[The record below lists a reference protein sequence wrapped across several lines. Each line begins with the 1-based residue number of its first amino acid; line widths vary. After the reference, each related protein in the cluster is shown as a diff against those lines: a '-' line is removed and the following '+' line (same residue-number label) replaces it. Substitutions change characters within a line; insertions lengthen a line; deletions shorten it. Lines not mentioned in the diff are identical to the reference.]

1 MSKQMTCLLCP
12 RGCLLTVSD
21 NGEVSGNYCPRGL
34 IYAKQEMTAPKRTL
48 TYALKVKDSPYPLPV
63 KTSGPI
69 PKAMLLEVANYLKT
83 LEVTLPIQ
91 FNEVVVSNILDLNV
105 DIIASEER
113 SN

>member
-48 TYALKVKDSPYPLPV
+48 TYSKVWGLKIVQS
-63 KTSGPI
+63 
-69 PKAMLLEVANYLKT
+69 
-83 LEVTLPIQ
+83 
-91 FNEVVVSNILDLNV
+91 
-105 DIIASEER
+105 AS
-113 SN
+113 